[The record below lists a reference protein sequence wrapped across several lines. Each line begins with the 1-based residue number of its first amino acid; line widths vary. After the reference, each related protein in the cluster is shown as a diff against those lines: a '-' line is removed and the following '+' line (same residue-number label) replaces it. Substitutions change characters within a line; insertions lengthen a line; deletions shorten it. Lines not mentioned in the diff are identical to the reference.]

1 MREYGRGVGAHIRN
15 CGCVFGRV
23 GNRLSWKSNEMSKRL
38 WLAHS
43 VAWLSFALGVG
54 SVLSVGY
61 Q

>member
-1 MREYGRGVGAHIRN
+1 
-15 CGCVFGRV
+15 
-23 GNRLSWKSNEMSKRL
+23 MSKRL

-54 SVLSVGY
+54 SVLSVAY